1 MGCRHSEQRRPGAY
15 LHGRGESLF
24 GPVRQCDFQWVDSL
38 GPDADI
44 GQLPDSREFH
54 CWRNCQY
61 HDRASMKGLADFYAG
76 ARATGR
82 NSVTSLWSY
91 IDENTVAHDYT
102 GTCTD
107 AVALCPKGNS

>member
-1 MGCRHSEQRRPGAY
+1 
-15 LHGRGESLF
+15 
-24 GPVRQCDFQWVDSL
+24 
-38 GPDADI
+38 
-44 GQLPDSREFH
+44 
-54 CWRNCQY
+54 
-61 HDRASMKGLADFYAG
+61 MKGLADFYAG